1 MVIKLDYDGIG
12 KVLREQMAGPVREA
26 AERIAETA
34 RGSDHIHGG
43 KVSTKDF
50 ITDRAI
56 TVVMFSQPNAAAI
69 EAKHGL
75 LTKAANANG
84 FEVKSTDDGLVD
96 YVSKAGKKSRITK
109 AQANNYAS
117 RR

>member
-12 KVLREQMAGPVREA
+12 EVLRVQMARPVREA
-26 AERIAETA
+26 AERIAEEA
-34 RGSDHIHGG
+34 RSSDHIHGG

-50 ITDRAI
+50 TTDRAV

-75 LTKAANANG
+75 LTKAAAATG
-84 FEVKSTDDGLVD
+84 LEVKSKKG
-96 YVSKAGKKSRITK
+96 GKK
-109 AQANNYAS
+109 
-117 RR
+117 